1 MTTPVNPLVVVLRL
15 LRHRTWLF
23 VLSAGLW
30 GAVHALPVVYGL
42 VMKGMF
48 DALSGTAPAGVS
60 AWTFLALALGT
71 DLVRLAAMAG
81 GNYWAITYWLEL
93 VLLVRRNLLEH
104 LLTAPGTRRL
114 PDSPS
119 EAVTRFRDDVEDLA
133 DYAEGWV
140 DFGGLA
146 VFALVSLTVMI
157 LVSPIMTALI
167 LIPLILTV
175 VLTSV
180 LRPYIRT
187 IRRRMRQAT
196 GRVTDFIGEAF
207 GGVQAIKVADR
218 EGPVLERFER
228 LNEVRRKEALRDTLL
243 GELFRSVTENMVNIA
258 IGLVLL
264 VATAAIREG
273 RFSVGDF
280 ALFVAYLPRLTGA
293 MSFFGAMLVQHKR
306 TGVAFER
313 LQALLEDAEPEAV
326 TADAELHLWGQ
337 PPTFGDRRPA
347 VTPLRRLEVRD
358 LSYRHPDGETAI
370 EGVTFEIERGSF
382 TVITGRVGSG
392 KSILL
397 RVLLGLLPRDRGEI
411 LWNGDPIVDPATFLI
426 PPRSAY
432 TSQVPRLFSD
442 SLRENVVMG
451 RATHGERLGSAL
463 ELAVL
468 RHDVDR
474 LERGLDTLVGARG
487 VKLSGGQ
494 VQRSAAAR
502 MFMRDAD
509 LQVIDD
515 LSSALDVET
524 EAHLWDGLFAPGGV
538 TCLAVSHRRAALQ
551 RADRVIVM
559 ARGRVVAIGPLE
571 QLLETSAELRELWRQ
586 DVADAPPAE
595 LA

>member
-1 MTTPVNPLVVVLRL
+1 MTTPVNPLIVVLRL

-23 VLSAGLW
+23 VLNAGSW

-48 DALSGTAPAGVS
+48 DALSGAAPAGVS

-133 DYAEGWV
+133 EYAEGWI

-146 VFALVSLTVMI
+146 VFALISLTVMM
-157 LVSPIMTALI
+157 LVSPLMTALI
-167 LIPLILTV
+167 LIPMILTV
-175 VLTSV
+175 VLTSA
-180 LRPYIRT
+180 LRPYIRKV
-187 IRRRMRQAT
+187 RRRMRQAT

-228 LNEVRRKEALRDTLL
+228 LNEVRRTEALRDTLL
-243 GELFRSVTENMVNIA
+243 GELFRSVTENMVNVG
-258 IGLVLL
+258 IGIVLL
-264 VATAAIREG
+264 FAAAIRDG

-280 ALFVAYLPRLTGA
+280 ALFVVYLPRLTST

-337 PPTFGDRRPA
+337 PPTFGDRRPITA
-347 VTPLRRLEVRD
+347 PLERLEVRD
-358 LSYRHPDGETAI
+358 LSYQHPDGVAAI

-411 LWNGDPIVDPATFLI
+411 LWNGDPIVDPATFLV

-451 RATHGERLGSAL
+451 RTTRGDRLGSAL
-463 ELAVL
+463 DLAVL

-571 QLLETSAELRELWRQ
+571 QLLETSAELRELWHQ
-586 DVADAPPAE
+586 DAADASPE
-595 LA
+595 VLA